1 VSTDTY
7 ADDVAG
13 LLDHLGLERAA
24 LVGLSMGG
32 YTAFALLRRHPGRI
46 AALVLAN
53 TRAGADTPEGRAG
66 REQSARAAEEHG
78 PAPVAEAMLPRLL
91 SPAAPQP
98 LRDRVQSMI
107 LSNSGPGIAAA
118 QRAMASR
125 PDSTDLLAAITVPT
139 LVIGAGRDPIIP
151 LEESRTMQ
159 RAIPGATLLELPE
172 AGHLSNL
179 EAPGAF
185 DAALAEFLAMRSAG

>member
-1 VSTDTY
+1 
-7 ADDVAG
+7 
-13 LLDHLGLERAA
+13 
-24 LVGLSMGG
+24 
-32 YTAFALLRRHPGRI
+32 
-46 AALVLAN
+46 
-53 TRAGADTPEGRAG
+53 
-66 REQSARAAEEHG
+66 
-78 PAPVAEAMLPRLL
+78 
-91 SPAAPQP
+91 
-98 LRDRVQSMI
+98 
-107 LSNSGPGIAAA
+107 
-118 QRAMASR
+118 MASR